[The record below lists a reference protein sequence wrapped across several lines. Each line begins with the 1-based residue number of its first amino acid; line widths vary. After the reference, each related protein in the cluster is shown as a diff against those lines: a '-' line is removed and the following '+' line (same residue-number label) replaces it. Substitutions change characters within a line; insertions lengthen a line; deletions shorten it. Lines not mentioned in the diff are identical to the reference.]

1 MGVFGQLFG
10 GKKTG
15 GDTRNKA
22 IPWIP
27 LTGREQ
33 LERIAHASFNKP
45 QFIYKHST
53 SCGISSMVLR
63 MMEDSLKDSGSKA
76 DFYFL
81 DLHRYPD
88 ISEAVARQFQV
99 RHESPQALIITNG
112 EVRAK
117 ASHGAIPEM
126 GFLKYL

>member
-10 GKKTG
+10 GRKTG
-15 GDTRNKA
+15 EDNRNKA

-33 LERIAHASFNKP
+33 LDRIGHASFNRP

-63 MMEDSLKDSGSKA
+63 MMEDSLNDSGTEA

-99 RHESPQALIITNG
+99 RHESPQLLIIANG
-112 EVRAK
+112 QVRAK
-117 ASHGAIPEM
+117 ASHGAIAEM
-126 GFLKYL
+126 EFSKYL